1 MSTKRLAAIITI
13 GVMACWPLAGQDVT
27 SVLQRVDNA
36 MGGLPP
42 SIQYTGTGANYQ
54 FGQSVRPAGPWP
66 KYIVKSYAASINYDT
81 PSMRVEFVR
90 IQEFPGAIDQHQ
102 VQVVSGIHAWN
113 MIGRYPS
120 PAPTAVAERLS
131 QIWATPHGFVRAAA
145 ASASTAIATEETVK
159 GRRMVRISFVAQGK
173 FRFSGLINDQNLV
186 EEVDTWL
193 DNPLTGDTP
202 LVTKF
207 TRYRDFGGVKFP
219 AHLIQSYGGFPILE
233 LDVSAVTTKVA
244 GDLPVPSD
252 VQLAANPT
260 IQVATQKIADGVWY
274 MAGGSHHSVV
284 VEFPHYVAVIEG
296 PLDEARSVA
305 VIDEIKKVIANK
317 PIRYLI
323 NTHHHFDHSGGVR
336 TYVAEG
342 ATLITH
348 AMNRPFY
355 DKVFAAPRTLNPDR
369 LALSKKEA
377 RFETLKDKRVLSDGD
392 QTLELYHVRGNPH
405 NDAILMAYLP
415 KQKMLIEADLYLATT
430 GDVPLDA
437 IRRAF
442 AVNLYDNVQRL
453 KLDVAPVVPLH
464 GPMTTWANVV
474 AAIGRVSTTSERR
487 D

>member
-1 MSTKRLAAIITI
+1 
-13 GVMACWPLAGQDVT
+13 
-27 SVLQRVDNA
+27 
-36 MGGLPP
+36 
-42 SIQYTGTGANYQ
+42 
-54 FGQSVRPAGPWP
+54 
-66 KYIVKSYAASINYDT
+66 
-81 PSMRVEFVR
+81 
-90 IQEFPGAIDQHQ
+90 
-102 VQVVSGIHAWN
+102 
-113 MIGRYPS
+113 
-120 PAPTAVAERLS
+120 
-131 QIWATPHGFVRAAA
+131 
-145 ASASTAIATEETVK
+145 
-159 GRRMVRISFVAQGK
+159 
-173 FRFSGLINDQNLV
+173 
-186 EEVDTWL
+186 
-193 DNPLTGDTP
+193 
-202 LVTKF
+202 
-207 TRYRDFGGVKFP
+207 
-219 AHLIQSYGGFPILE
+219 
-233 LDVSAVTTKVA
+233 
-244 GDLPVPSD
+244 
-252 VQLAANPT
+252 
-260 IQVATQKIADGVWY
+260 

-284 VEFPHYVAVIEG
+284 VEFPQYVAVIEG

-305 VIDEIKKVIANK
+305 VIDEIKRVVANK

-348 AMNRPFY
+348 AMNRSFY
-355 DKVFAAPRTLNPDR
+355 DKAFAAPRTLNPDR
-369 LALSKKEA
+369 LALSKTEA
-377 RFETLKDKRVLSDGD
+377 RFETLKDKRVLSDGN

-474 AAIGRVSTTSERR
+474 AAIGRVSTPSERR